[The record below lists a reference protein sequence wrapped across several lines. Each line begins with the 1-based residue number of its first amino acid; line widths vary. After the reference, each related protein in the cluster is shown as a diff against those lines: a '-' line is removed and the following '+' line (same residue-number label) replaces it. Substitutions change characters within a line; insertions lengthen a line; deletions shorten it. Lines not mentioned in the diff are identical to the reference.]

1 MLFLNKELIKGST
14 VTLILNSLKK
24 EPTYGYGLIKE
35 IENRSNGVFQF
46 KEGTLYPI
54 LHDLEKNK
62 LIESYWEAENG
73 RRRKYYRITKKGI
86 TELESRENEW
96 RLFSTTMNLV
106 LGGQY

>member
-35 IENRSNGVFQF
+35 IENKSNGVFQF

-62 LIESYWEAENG
+62 LIESFWEAENG

-96 RLFSTTMNLV
+96 RLFSKTMNLV